1 MEEREICV
9 RKNFS
14 SIRDGRRIPIICNL
28 IDELWQYYRVYDKTI
43 GFYYMTN
50 LLEVEAQKDEDP
62 FYWEEDKWYDK
73 IQEMIE
79 HSKKFKKNFELTPND
94 IQEMSKIISYFE
106 SYWLLHQDLRLKQVL
121 NIFDELFEE
130 KVRGY
135 DVVGIGAWKYILIGE
150 QCKILQDK
158 IKSLNNTK
166 KEITDGASSLFNLG
180 LVGNDIQDL
189 KRIYITKIDE
199 EINSCEEKYEL
210 LKKEYDDIL

>member
-28 IDELWQYYRVYDKTI
+28 IDELWQYYRAYDKTI

-79 HSKKFKKNFELTPND
+79 RSKKFKKNFELTPND

-106 SYWLLHQDLRLKQVL
+106 SYWLLHQDLRLKQIL

-130 KVRGY
+130 KVRG
-135 DVVGIGAWKYILIGE
+135 
-150 QCKILQDK
+150 
-158 IKSLNNTK
+158 
-166 KEITDGASSLFNLG
+166 
-180 LVGNDIQDL
+180 
-189 KRIYITKIDE
+189 
-199 EINSCEEKYEL
+199 
-210 LKKEYDDIL
+210 